1 MELNYQQND
10 GKLTIFLPETIDTS
24 NASDVEVAI
33 LKTLNG
39 KQVVSLSLDAV
50 NTQYVSSVGLRLVL
64 KLSRT
69 YKDFAVINCSSE
81 VYDTFDITG
90 FTKILNIQKALREI
104 SIAGCPL
111 IGKGAYGRVYRIGDD
126 LVLKSFFRG
135 NPISDIERERS
146 LAREAF
152 ILGIP
157 TAISFDVVKV
167 KEECYGAVY
176 ELINSDSLLACFK
189 KRPEDY
195 EKYLNLY
202 ADLLKK
208 LRQTKTDSDQFP
220 YLTKDL
226 EYRLGKIQMVCDP
239 EFYEAIAKRIRTIK
253 DEDTLVHGDC
263 HFKNIFVTDDGLL
276 MIDMDTLS
284 RGNPIMEMANLYRS
298 YVCFEVIDPGNI
310 EAFMGVSADFCK
322 KVYEDLFEKLYGNE
336 PDKKAIQD
344 RISFLAYFLLL
355 SHYAGQTEKYAKEAE
370 KTEEIIRSLLPCVDS
385 Y

>member
-1 MELNYQQND
+1 MELNYQDND

-24 NASDVEVAI
+24 NAADVEAAI
-33 LKTLNG
+33 LKALNG
-39 KQVVSLSLDAV
+39 KRVASLTLDAV

-64 KLSRT
+64 KLQRA
-69 YKDFAVINCSSE
+69 YKEFAVVNCSSE

-202 ADLLKK
+202 AD
-208 LRQTKTDSDQFP
+208 
-220 YLTKDL
+220 
-226 EYRLGKIQMVCDP
+226 
-239 EFYEAIAKRIRTIK
+239 
-253 DEDTLVHGDC
+253 
-263 HFKNIFVTDDGLL
+263 
-276 MIDMDTLS
+276 
-284 RGNPIMEMANLYRS
+284 
-298 YVCFEVIDPGNI
+298 
-310 EAFMGVSADFCK
+310 
-322 KVYEDLFEKLYGNE
+322 
-336 PDKKAIQD
+336 
-344 RISFLAYFLLL
+344 
-355 SHYAGQTEKYAKEAE
+355 
-370 KTEEIIRSLLPCVDS
+370 
-385 Y
+385 